1 MPATTEIARMAHLMR
16 RAGFGATYAELE
28 QRAAQGYEAT
38 VAELLNPESQP
49 DLEMDIL
56 ERHFIDWKEMNA
68 LEVNQAYWTYR
79 MINTR
84 RPLQEK
90 MALFWH
96 GILCTGNSKCE
107 HGRQIQLQLDLF
119 RQKGMGRFD
128 ELLKGLARDPAMV
141 FYLDNCMSHK
151 GAINEN
157 WGRELLELF
166 SLGVGM
172 DGGANY
178 SEDDVKEAARAYTG
192 WTITNAVPR
201 YPYGRY
207 EAGFIYNPYD
217 HDEGAKT
224 FLGETGNFNGD
235 DIVDIICRQPAA
247 ARFVSRHL
255 YNFFVADEVQVP
267 AWQNTPPRDPDAI
280 ALLEQTYF
288 DSGYDITAMLRVLF
302 NSNFFQDARF
312 EKVKSPAEVVIGT
325 MRLVRDFDRPKL
337 GLQPLANTI
346 RYMGQDLMN
355 PPTVEG
361 WHTGAE
367 WIDSGT
373 LVERINFAADQVGN
387 TGLPG
392 IRDIVSRLGREE
404 ITGAESIVDR
414 CLEMVGAYELAPE
427 TREQLVAYAGSSGT
441 PMPGTPEYSETV
453 AQTLQLIVS
462 TQEYQFA

>member
-1 MPATTEIARMAHLMR
+1 MPTSQEIARMAHLMR
-16 RAGFGATYAELE
+16 RAGFGAAYAELE
-28 QRAAQGYEAT
+28 QRAAAGYEAT
-38 VAELLNPESQP
+38 VEELLNPEAQP

-56 ERHFIDWKEMNA
+56 ERHFVDWKEMNA

-90 MALFWH
+90 VALFWH

-119 RQKGMGRFD
+119 REKGMGDFD
-128 ELLKGLARDPAMV
+128 DLLKGLARDPAMV

-151 GAINEN
+151 SAINEN

-172 DGGANY
+172 DGQANY

-207 EAGFIYNPYD
+207 ESGFIYNPYD
-217 HDEGAKT
+217 HDEEEKT

-235 DIVDIICRQPAA
+235 DIVDIICRQPSA

-267 AWQNTPPRDPDAI
+267 AWQNTPPRDPEAI
-280 ALLEQTYF
+280 AMLEQAYY
-288 DSGYDITAMLRVLF
+288 DSGYNITAMLRVLF
-302 NSNFFQDARF
+302 NSDFFQDARF

-325 MRLVRDFDRPKL
+325 MRLVRDFDTPKL

-392 IRDIVSRLGREE
+392 IRDIVSRLGSEQVS
-404 ITGAESIVDR
+404 GPDAIVDR
-414 CLEMVGAYELAPE
+414 CLELVGAYELAPE
-427 TREQLVAYAGSSGT
+427 TREQLIAYAGSNGS
-441 PMPGTPEYSETV
+441 PAPGTPEYSEAV